1 MSAYGVKLPPRGC
14 QVCRNLA
21 TVEVFNSKNAPI
33 GFFCGPDGI
42 KMVKALDEV
51 EAADRQRVPKSSK
64 AASGPTVT
72 LHNSNGMD
80 VGGTIDRQ
88 RKESP

>member
-1 MSAYGVKLPPRGC
+1 MSAYGVKLPPRDC
-14 QVCRNLA
+14 QTCRGRA

-51 EAADRQRVPKSSK
+51 EAADRHRTDKRR
-64 AASGPTVT
+64 
-72 LHNSNGMD
+72 
-80 VGGTIDRQ
+80 GT
-88 RKESP
+88 P